1 MADQKDSSTQDHDDH
16 THEIAGIRVGERNVP
31 ASVIAVFI
39 FVLFFA
45 LISWI
50 APQGF

>member
-1 MADQKDSSTQDHDDH
+1 MADNTPDSPNDDH
-16 THEIAGIRVGERNVP
+16 THEIAGIKVGEKGVP
-31 ASVIAVFI
+31 VSAIAIFI
-39 FVLFFA
+39 FVFFIA

>member
-1 MADQKDSSTQDHDDH
+1 MAEQPKSDSHDDNH
-16 THEIAGIRVGERNVP
+16 THEIAGIHVGEKNVP
-31 ASVIAVFI
+31 VSVIAVFI
-39 FVLFFA
+39 FVAFIA

>member
-1 MADQKDSSTQDHDDH
+1 MADDNKDHHDDH
-16 THEIAGIRVGERNVP
+16 DTHEIAGIKVGEHNVP
-31 ASVIAVFI
+31 ASVIAVFL
-39 FVLFFA
+39 FVVFIA

>member
-1 MADQKDSSTQDHDDH
+1 MAEDPNKDPNH
-16 THEIAGIRVGERNVP
+16 THEIAGIQVGEHNVP
-31 ASVIAVFI
+31 ASVIIVFVFI
-39 FVLFFA
+39 IFIA

>member
-1 MADQKDSSTQDHDDH
+1 MADNNKDHHDDH
-16 THEIAGIRVGERNVP
+16 THEIAGIKVGEHNVP

-39 FVLFFA
+39 FVAFIA

>member
-1 MADQKDSSTQDHDDH
+1 MADDKNNHDDH
-16 THEIAGIRVGERNVP
+16 THEIAGIKVGENNVP
-31 ASVIAVFI
+31 ASVIAVFL
-39 FVLFFA
+39 FVAFIA

>member
-1 MADQKDSSTQDHDDH
+1 MADDNKNPHDDDH
-16 THEIAGIRVGERNVP
+16 THEIAGIKVGEKNVP

-39 FVLFFA
+39 FIVFFA

>member
-1 MADQKDSSTQDHDDH
+1 MAQNNDDQHDDH
-16 THEIAGIRVGERNVP
+16 THEIAGVRVGEKNVP
-31 ASVIAVFI
+31 TSVIAVFI
-39 FVLFFA
+39 FVAFIA